1 MGPVI
6 GGPLADKAVW
16 RWVFWFLAFLG
27 SAFLLILLLF
37 PPKSCR
43 SVVGN
48 GSIPARGWNRHWM
61 SYISGR
67 PTKKRPGKEVE
78 AVGLEKDSQPLAK
91 RVKALLPNPW
101 RVLRLPFQKDTS
113 LVLSISAMFYMTY
126 YIVQASIPE
135 LLERIY
141 GFDETTVGLCYFT
154 IGFEV
159 VVGGY
164 VNGMTHIFPVCYNL

>member
-1 MGPVI
+1 LGPVI
-6 GGPLADKAVW
+6 GGPLADKAGW
-16 RWVFWFLAFLG
+16 RWVFWFLTILG
-27 SAFLLILLLF
+27 NAFLLIVLLF
-37 PPKSCR
+37 LPESCR

-67 PTKKRPGKEVE
+67 PTRKRPGEEVE
-78 AVGLEKDSQPLAK
+78 AVGLEKNSQPLAK

-101 RVLRLPFQKDTS
+101 KSFRLLFQKDTS

-141 GFDETTVGLCYFT
+141 SFDETTVGLCYFA
-154 IGFEV
+154 IGFGV
-159 VVGGY
+159 LIGGY
-164 VNGMTHIFPVCYNL
+164 VNGMIHNFPVRYNL

>member
-1 MGPVI
+1 MEQALDVLHIWPTNQ
-6 GGPLADKAVW
+6 KAA
-16 RWVFWFLAFLG
+16 REG
-27 SAFLLILLLF
+27 SG
-37 PPKSCR
+37 SCR
-43 SVVGN
+43 
-48 GSIPARGWNRHWM
+48 IRERFPA
-61 SYISGR
+61 
-67 PTKKRPGKEVE
+67 PGKESKNP
-78 AVGLEKDSQPLAK
+78 A
-91 RVKALLPNPW
+91 PNPW

-141 GFDETTVGLCYFT
+141 GFDETTVGLCYIT

-164 VNGMTHIFPVCYNL
+164 VNGLTHISPVCYNL

>member
-1 MGPVI
+1 MEQA
-6 GGPLADKAVW
+6 L
-16 RWVFWFLAFLG
+16 
-27 SAFLLILLLF
+27 
-37 PPKSCR
+37 
-43 SVVGN
+43 
-48 GSIPARGWNRHWM
+48 

-67 PTKKRPGKEVE
+67 PTKKRPGKEVG

-101 RVLRLPFQKDTS
+101 KSLRFLFRKDTS
-113 LVLSISAMFYMTY
+113 LVHSISAMFYMTY
-126 YIVQASIPE
+126 YIVQASISE

-141 GFDETTVGLCYFT
+141 GFDETTVGLCYIT

-164 VNGMTHIFPVCYNL
+164 VNGLTHIFPVCYNL